1 MDEPK
6 FSDED
11 RQRLILAY
19 LEGAGAKGAT
29 RAEVSEFV
37 RWCEMAAVLFTI
49 QASAVLAG
57 RLNVDGA
64 SQATFRMIE
73 LVMLGEVLPFK
84 DGEGYRFTVKG
95 MVS

>member
-37 RWCEMAAVLFTI
+37 RWCEMAAVLFT
-49 QASAVLAG
+49 
-57 RLNVDGA
+57 
-64 SQATFRMIE
+64 MIE

>member
-37 RWCEMAAVLFTI
+37 RWCEMVAVLFT
-49 QASAVLAG
+49 
-57 RLNVDGA
+57 
-64 SQATFRMIE
+64 MIE

>member
-1 MDEPK
+1 MDEPM
-6 FSDED
+6 FSDEE

-37 RWCEMAAVLFTI
+37 RWCEMAAVLFT
-49 QASAVLAG
+49 
-57 RLNVDGA
+57 
-64 SQATFRMIE
+64 MIE

-84 DGEGYRFTVKG
+84 DGEGYRFTAKG

>member
-1 MDEPK
+1 MDEPM
-6 FSDED
+6 FSDEE

-29 RAEVSEFV
+29 RAEIGDFV
-37 RWCEMAAVLFTI
+37 RWCEMAAVLFT
-49 QASAVLAG
+49 
-57 RLNVDGA
+57 
-64 SQATFRMIE
+64 MIE

-84 DGEGYRFTVKG
+84 DGEGYRFTAKG